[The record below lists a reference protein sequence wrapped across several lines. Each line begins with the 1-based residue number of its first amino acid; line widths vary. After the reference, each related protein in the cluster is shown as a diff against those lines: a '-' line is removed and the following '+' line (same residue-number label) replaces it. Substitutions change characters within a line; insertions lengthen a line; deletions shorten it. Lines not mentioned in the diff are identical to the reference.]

1 MFRNMKLSHKFA
13 LGFVL
18 VLLLSTVV
26 TVSSIIYLN
35 RLAGFTR
42 QLYDHPYTVHTE
54 SLRIQRN
61 IIAIDRQM
69 KDIALADDG
78 VEIQNWVAE
87 IKRLEA
93 ETLEAFD
100 LLYERFRGDPEILD
114 NALQALQA
122 WQPIRDEIL
131 SLKEAGLKA
140 QAAEVL
146 KGSGAGQFRLI
157 EDSVRAVVELA
168 KDSALQFN
176 AEAEQAADHARLLVM
191 VILAAAYAI
200 AILAGSIIT
209 RGIAG
214 PLGSLISFAHELGDG
229 NLTIA
234 DLDYKGRDE
243 IGVLTEAMNGMKRDW
258 RDLITRAT
266 QSSGEVSFAAEQM
279 SAGAQQSGAS
289 VEELAG
295 TANEFAAAV
304 ERLNTNAQEMSDSA
318 ARTNELARRGAVEID
333 RSIQSM
339 TEINEVVTELA
350 QSIRDLGRQ
359 SEEIGQIVTLITG
372 IAEQTDL
379 LALNAAIE
387 AARVG
392 EEGRG
397 FAVVAEE
404 VRSLAEQSGRAAEE
418 ITQLIRAIRD
428 SAQNSVGRTEVG
440 AEKVKEGMEIA
451 AASGEMF
458 SGISRVIEELVQKI
472 AEVAG
477 ASQQLA
483 AGAEEMSATTEEQS
497 ATAQE
502 MAASAVEVA
511 NAAAAVDGQLNRL
524 RL

>member
-35 RLAGFTR
+35 RVAGSTR

-54 SLRIQRN
+54 ILRIQRN
-61 IIAIDRQM
+61 VTAIDRHM
-69 KDIALADDG
+69 KDIALADDEG
-78 VEIQNWVAE
+78 EIQNWVAE
-87 IKRLEA
+87 INQLET

-100 LLYERFRGDPEILD
+100 ILYDRFRGDPEILD
-114 NALQALQA
+114 NALRALEA
-122 WQPIRDEIL
+122 WQPIREEIL
-131 SLKEAGLKA
+131 GLEEAGLKA
-140 QAAEVL
+140 QAAELRGEAAGHILSIEDNIETIVDL
-146 KGSGAGQFRLI
+146 AKGS
-157 EDSVRAVVELA
+157 
-168 KDSALQFN
+168 ALRFN
-176 AEAEQAADHARLLVM
+176 AEAEQDADHARFLVLA
-191 VILAAAYAI
+191 ILAAAYAI
-200 AILAGSIIT
+200 AILAGLIIT
-209 RGIAG
+209 RSIAG
-214 PLGSLISFAHELGDG
+214 PLDSLISFAHELGDG

-234 DLDYKGRDE
+234 DLDYKGSDE

-279 SAGAQQSGAS
+279 SAGAQQSSAS

-295 TANEFAAAV
+295 TANEFAGAV
-304 ERLNTNAQEMSDSA
+304 ERLNTNAQKMSDSA
-318 ARTNELARRGAVEID
+318 GRTNELARRGAAEID
-333 RSIQSM
+333 RSIRSM

-404 VRSLAEQSGRAAEE
+404 VRSLAEQSGRAADE
-418 ITQLIRAIRD
+418 ITQLIEGIRE
-428 SAQNSVGRTEVG
+428 SAQNSVGRTALG

-451 AASGEMF
+451 SASGEMF
-458 SGISRVIEELVQKI
+458 SGITQIIEELVREI

-511 NAAAAVDGQLNRL
+511 NAAVAVDGQLNRL